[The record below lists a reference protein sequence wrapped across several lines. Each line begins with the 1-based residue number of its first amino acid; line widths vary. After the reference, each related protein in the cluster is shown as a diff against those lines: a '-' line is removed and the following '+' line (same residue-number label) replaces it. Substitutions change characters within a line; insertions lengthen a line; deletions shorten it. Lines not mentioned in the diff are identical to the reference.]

1 MSMQAASSRLP
12 MKARRRMEAMM
23 GAKSSGLESEQ

>member
-12 MKARRRMEAMM
+12 MKARRRIEAMM
-23 GAKSSGLESEQ
+23 GAKSSGL